1 MRFCESALAGNMGFA
16 IGKAILVHMY
26 VLKGAVQEWS
36 ADVRRRGGVVIG
48 G

>member
-1 MRFCESALAGNMGFA
+1 MGLC
-16 IGKAILVHMY
+16 ILY
-26 VLKGAVQEWS
+26 VRAKGAVQEWS